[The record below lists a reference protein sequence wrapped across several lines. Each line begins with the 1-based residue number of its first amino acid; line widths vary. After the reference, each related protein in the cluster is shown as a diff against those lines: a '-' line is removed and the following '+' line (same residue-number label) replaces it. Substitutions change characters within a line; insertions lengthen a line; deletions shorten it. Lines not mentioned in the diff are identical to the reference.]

1 MTRLKL
7 NKRLQHRKCKQA
19 KETDRLEPKGRPV
32 GSGFVTYPDANI
44 RLPVYRANL
53 THPVPFAEH
62 GNTASPVRPRDRTDL
77 TARRVRGRSFGMT
90 EKAKAS
96 GNALDMPT
104 SVWSILA
111 RELVEPSREE
121 ESK

>member
-1 MTRLKL
+1 MLVSIVNSNKP
-7 NKRLQHRKCKQA
+7 KRLVKAWTKRYAVWRGCF
-19 KETDRLEPKGRPV
+19 
-32 GSGFVTYPDANI
+32 SVTRARTP

-53 THPVPFAEH
+53 NHPVNLAEH
-62 GNTASPVRPRDRTDL
+62 GNAVSSARPHDRADL
-77 TARRVRGRSFGMT
+77 TARRVRGHSFGRT
-90 EKAKAS
+90 EEANAS